1 MKNLRITGPG
11 IVTIIDNKQ
20 FIKEAIVHIER
31 SCAVCGCIY
40 NPAYGDFQHY
50 VGCPIKE
57 LEKTTQP
64 QLSVKPP
71 APPSPPVPVVM
82 GWMCPR
88 CGRGNAPHVN
98 TCSCKTLEVTC

>member
-11 IVTIIDNKQ
+11 IVTIIDKKRYV
-20 FIKEAIVHIER
+20 KEALMYIQQT
-31 SCAVCGCIY
+31 CPDCGGLY
-40 NPAYGDFQHY
+40 NHTYGDFQHY
-50 VGCPIKE
+50 VGCRRKD
-57 LEKTTQP
+57 LDKRT
-64 QLSVKPP
+64 VKPP

-98 TCSCKTLEVTC
+98 TCSCKPLEVTC